1 MNEYDVGGVELDAA
15 DWRLLEQLQQDASL
29 TNQALAERCHISPP
43 TCLRRVRRLQALGFI
58 ERTVS
63 ILGGDAL
70 RALTGA
76 GLTAIV
82 EVTLDVQAEE
92 EQQQFEQL
100 AVAEPAIQ
108 QCYRTSPGPDFILI
122 ATVADMPAFMA
133 LSQRL
138 FTRNANVRNVRSF
151 FSVKRAKF
159 STRIPFP
166 ERIARS

>member
-1 MNEYDVGGVELDAA
+1 MKDGAEISVELDAA

-43 TCLRRVRRLQALGFI
+43 TCLRRVRRLQALGLI

-63 ILGGDAL
+63 ILGSDAL
-70 RALTGA
+70 RVVTGA

-100 AVAEPAIQ
+100 AVAEAAIQ

-151 FSVKRAKF
+151 FSVKRGKF
-159 STRIPFP
+159 TTQIPLP
-166 ERIARS
+166 TERRPA